1 MQHLWAES
9 VYDAGDAGVAEFVRI
24 RITSRVVRSLT
35 TSATV
40 VGQRKIAI
48 LSVPKTPNFAEILT
62 MSIDKSLRRK
72 SGIARNRSVLTR
84 DERIKVLMET
94 ERWTEG
100 RSPYNLPKVRV
111 AKIVVKKAPKKEK
124 AAEGEAGAAPAAE
137 AGKAPAA
144 GAKAPAAA
152 AAKPAAKPDAK
163 GGKK

>member
-1 MQHLWAES
+1 
-9 VYDAGDAGVAEFVRI
+9 
-24 RITSRVVRSLT
+24 
-35 TSATV
+35 
-40 VGQRKIAI
+40 
-48 LSVPKTPNFAEILT
+48 

-94 ERWTEG
+94 ERWTDG

-124 AAEGEAGAAPAAE
+124 AAEGEAGATPAAGAE
-137 AGKAPAA
+137 AAKAPAA
-144 GAKAPAAA
+144 GGKTPAAA
-152 AAKPAAKPDAK
+152 GAKPAAKPDAK